1 MTTIILRILKLFSY
15 FSQANSHCTIFTQ
28 PPRNKLP
35 FLARMNVANSPAMG
49 YNGLLLENQREDVWI
64 WLK

>member
-15 FSQANSHCTIFTQ
+15 FSQTDSRCTIFTQ
-28 PPRNKLP
+28 PQCNKP
-35 FLARMNVANSPAMG
+35 SFLARMNVANFPAMG
-49 YNGLLLENQREDVWI
+49 YNGILLENQREDVWI

>member
-1 MTTIILRILKLFSY
+1 MTTIILRFLNLFSD
-15 FSQANSHCTIFTQ
+15 FSYSFQRCTISTQ
-28 PPRNKLP
+28 LLPYKLR
-35 FLARMNVANSPAMG
+35 FLARMNVANFPAMG